1 VPRFDRPHILDAE
14 RRSRDGRRG
23 HGWAPVTVLDPP
35 TFGAGPCATQELA
48 KREAARA
55 NEHNGGPGFFVETED
70 GDVIR
75 RPHAYFAERSRFGQ
89 WYAVLK
95 EMPQGHVAGL

>member
-1 VPRFDRPHILDAE
+1 M
-14 RRSRDGRRG
+14 
-23 HGWAPVTVLDPP
+23 DPP

-55 NEHNGGPGFFVETED
+55 NERHGGPGFFVETDD

-95 EMPQGHVAGL
+95 EMPQGHVAAL

>member
-1 VPRFDRPHILDAE
+1 VGRFDRLHIIDAE
-14 RRSRDGRRG
+14 RASRGSRATNGSD
-23 HGWAPVTVLDPP
+23 PVTVLDPP
-35 TFGAGPCATQELA
+35 TFGAGPCATQDHA
-48 KREAARA
+48 KRQAAQA
-55 NEHNGGPGFFVETED
+55 NEERGGPGFFVETED